1 MRIMLVYLLKTPLP
15 KFLNYACSYKYFT
28 INILK
33 TRKKRKKLKKK
44 MFKISILLFFL
55 FFFSSCTV
63 KNCKIQ
69 PNYKEIGESAL
80 KNSKNMSE
88 IEIATGKITCNY

>member
-1 MRIMLVYLLKTPLP
+1 
-15 KFLNYACSYKYFT
+15 
-28 INILK
+28 
-33 TRKKRKKLKKK
+33 

-80 KNSKNMSE
+80 KNSKNISE
-88 IEIATGKITCNY
+88 IEITTGKIACNY